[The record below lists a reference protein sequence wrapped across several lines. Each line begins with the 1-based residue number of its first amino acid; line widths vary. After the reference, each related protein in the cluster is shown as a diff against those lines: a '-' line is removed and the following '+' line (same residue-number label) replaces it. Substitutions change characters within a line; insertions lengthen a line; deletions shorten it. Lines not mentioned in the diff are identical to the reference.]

1 MINTTSV
8 EEQSQKKEEK
18 MNVADRFITAM
29 FLPKDYG
36 RLLHLSVGRLIQFL
50 VLLVLLVSVIRYAI
64 PALGAIAGMGGVK
77 NIILYEIPEFS
88 LKNGAFTL
96 EDDIEK
102 TDEINGIYFV
112 VDTSVE
118 KYTKEDVPANMI
130 EAVMISKFGILFYN
144 QVTGIGELVQET
156 KFSDFGKISFDNQAL
171 AEKSSLI
178 YIGLCILFVI
188 LYVFEMVKYL
198 AMGLFYAVLMHLL
211 TRPVIAELTFGE
223 LYKMAM
229 YAQAVG
235 AIVCA
240 VMYCINVP
248 ILILAASSFS
258 LLITIMIINK
268 ALLHMKLQS
277 EI

>member
-8 EEQSQKKEEK
+8 EEQSKRKEEK
-18 MNVADRFITAM
+18 MSVADRFITAM

-36 RLLHLSVGRLIQFL
+36 RLLRLPVGRLIQFL
-50 VLLVLLVSVIRYAI
+50 ILLVLLVSVIRYAI

-88 LKNGAFTL
+88 LRDGVFTL

-102 TDEINGIYFV
+102 TDEINGIYLV

-118 KYTKEDVPANMI
+118 KYTKEDVPANMV
-130 EAVMISKFGILFYN
+130 EAVMISKSGIVLYN
-144 QVTGIGELVQET
+144 QVPGIGEMVQET
-156 KFSDFGKISFDNQAL
+156 KFSDFGEIDFDNQAL
-171 AEKSSLI
+171 AKKSPLI
-178 YIGLCILFVI
+178 YMGLCILFVI
-188 LYVFEMVKYL
+188 LYIFEMVKYL
-198 AMGLFYAVLMHLL
+198 AMGLFYAVLMYLL
-211 TRPVIAELTFGE
+211 AKPVIVEISFGE
-223 LYKMAM
+223 IYKMAM
-229 YAQAVG
+229 YAQTVG
-235 AIVCA
+235 VIICA

-258 LLITIMIINK
+258 LLVTIMIINK
-268 ALLHMKLQS
+268 VLLHMKMQS

>member
-8 EEQSQKKEEK
+8 EGQAKKEEK
-18 MNVADRFITAM
+18 MSMADRFITAM
-29 FLPKDYG
+29 FIPKDYG
-36 RLLHLSVGRLIQFL
+36 KLLRLSVGKLIQFL

-77 NIILYEIPEFS
+77 DIILYEIPEFS
-88 LKNGAFTL
+88 LKDGEFTL

-102 TDEINGIYFV
+102 IDEMNGIYLV

-118 KYTKEDVPANMI
+118 KYTKEDVPANMV
-130 EAVMISKFGILFYN
+130 EAVMISKTGILVYN
-144 QVTGIGELVQET
+144 QISGIGELAQET
-156 KFSDFGKISFDNQAL
+156 KFSDFGEIDFNNQAL
-171 AEKSSLI
+171 AEKAPLI
-178 YIGLCILFVI
+178 YIGLCVLFVI
-188 LYVFEMVKYL
+188 LYIFEMVKYL

-211 TRPVIAELTFGE
+211 TKPVIAELTFGE

-235 AIVCA
+235 AIISA

-268 ALLHMKLQS
+268 ALLYMKMQS
-277 EI
+277 EL

>member
-88 LKNGAFTL
+88 LENGAFTL

-102 TDEINGIYFV
+102 TDEINGIHFV

-130 EAVMISKFGILFYN
+130 EAVMISKSGILFYN

-235 AIVCA
+235 ALVCA